1 MKLKPILN
9 ELFGNISE
17 ASLSRLLSK
26 VQNNDFAII
35 SAFRGGNSLK
45 QNRQLNA
52 QLLQSI
58 NAKKMGGYSLIGHNA
73 QLLQSI
79 NAKKMGGYSLIGH
92 WAEAPDDVDYE
103 DATPDQL
110 TDLVEESVLFIRP
123 TTLSVDEFIS
133 FVVETGKKYN
143 QDAVIIGLNGKGIF
157 LYYDNGK
164 IQNIGSDISLNKTAQ
179 AYSQMRKKKNVPFIF
194 EGVRYPVNNIGRQ
207 AFGLQNIKYI

>member
-45 QNRQLNA
+45 QNRQL
-52 QLLQSI
+52 
-58 NAKKMGGYSLIGHNA
+58 NA